1 MQHKIVFLD
10 AKSLGDSNLGQYLSE
25 FGEYTEYE
33 ITSPNE
39 TLQRCKG
46 ATIII
51 TNKVII
57 DSEILESLK
66 DTLKLI
72 CITATGTNNINLQ
85 VAQKLGIEVKNV
97 VGYSTKSVAQHTLMM
112 ALALSAKIPYYDNYC
127 KSKKYSQ
134 NQLFTNLDE
143 KLELINGKNWG
154 IIGLGSIGLEVARL
168 ASAFGAY
175 ISYYSTSGNNNNPDF
190 QQKDLDSILKE
201 SSIISIHSP
210 LNEKTK
216 NLINKQNLNLI
227 QEGTILINVG
237 RGGIINENDLAEILK
252 SKKFYAGLDVFEC
265 EPPKEDNPLFCKK
278 ISNQLLLT
286 PHNAWGYENSKK
298 QLIRGVL
305 YNIKEFL
312 RLD

>member
-10 AKSLGDSNLGQYLSE
+10 AKSLGNNNLGQYLSE

-39 TLQRCKG
+39 TLQRCND

-51 TNKVII
+51 TNKVIL
-57 DSEILESLK
+57 DSNILESLK
-66 DTLKLI
+66 DSLKLI
-72 CITATGTNNINLQ
+72 CITATGTNNVDLQ
-85 VAQKLGIEVKNV
+85 TAQKLGIEVKNV

-112 ALALSAKIPYYDNYC
+112 ALALSAKIPYYDDYC
-127 KSKKYSQ
+127 KSKKYAQ
-134 NQLFTNLDE
+134 NPLFTNLDE

-154 IIGLGSIGLEVARL
+154 IIGLGTIGLEVARL
-168 ASAFGAY
+168 ANAFGAY

-190 QQKDLDSILKE
+190 QQKDLDTLLKE
-201 SSIISIHSP
+201 SSIISIHAP

-216 NLINKQNLNLI
+216 NLLNKDNLDLI
-227 QEGTILINVG
+227 HEGAILINVG
-237 RGGIINENDLAEILK
+237 RGGIINENDLAETLK
-252 SKKFYAGLDVFEC
+252 VKKFYAGLDVFES
-265 EPPKEDNPLFCKK
+265 EPPKEDNPLFSKE
-278 ISNQLLLT
+278 IANQLLLT

-298 QLIRGVL
+298 KLIKGIL
-305 YNIKEFL
+305 DNIKEFL